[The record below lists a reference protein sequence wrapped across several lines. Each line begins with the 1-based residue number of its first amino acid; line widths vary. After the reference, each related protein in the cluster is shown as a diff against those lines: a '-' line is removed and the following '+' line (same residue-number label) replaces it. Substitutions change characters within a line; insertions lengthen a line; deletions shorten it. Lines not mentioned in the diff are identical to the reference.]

1 MTQPTT
7 TGNHNSAQPM
17 RGLSKRAQAL
27 LQPRR
32 YGQQPG
38 PVAPSNRGAIPN
50 ALRSTPQNKEA

>member
-1 MTQPTT
+1 
-7 TGNHNSAQPM
+7 M
-17 RGLSKRAQAL
+17 RGLSQRAQRL

-50 ALRSTPQNKEA
+50 ALKSTPRTTP

>member
-7 TGNHNSAQPM
+7 TGNHTSAQPM
-17 RGLSKRAQAL
+17 KGLSQRAQRL

-38 PVAPSNRGAIPN
+38 PVTPSNRGAIPN
-50 ALRSTPQNKEA
+50 ALKSTPRTTP

>member
-1 MTQPTT
+1 MTQPTKC
-7 TGNHNSAQPM
+7 NPASAQPM

-38 PVAPSNRGAIPN
+38 PVAPAGKPPIPN
-50 ALRSTPQNKEA
+50 ALRSTRGPAK